1 MGRIFAEDLASSGL
15 DIEGAIIMHLQGNHY
30 PPVPAEM
37 AQPCIDAITCYN
49 NRESLDTEISLPKVN
64 GFQITY
70 KGSTTAPAWSIIAQH
85 HLDPWLIEDDEPI
98 WDDED
103 QDHGRQH
110 LEKV

>member
-37 AQPCIDAITCYN
+37 AQACIDAITCYN
-49 NRESLDTEISLPKVN
+49 DRESLDTEISLPEID
-64 GFQITY
+64 GFQVTY
-70 KGSTTAPAWSIIAQH
+70 KGSITAPAWSIIQQH

-103 QDHGRQH
+103 
-110 LEKV
+110 

>member
-1 MGRIFAEDLASSGL
+1 MGRMFAESLASSGL

-37 AQPCIDAITCYN
+37 AQPCIQAINCYN
-49 NRESLDTEISLPKVN
+49 NREDMDTPIDLPEIN
-64 GFQITY
+64 GFQVTY
-70 KGSTTAPAWSIIAQH
+70 KGGTTAPAWSIIHQH

-98 WDDED
+98 WEDED